1 MIRLEFSRN
10 YKTIIAQTFNH
21 FYMSMQ
27 TMKTTPDRGIVNN
40 RKLHDLRIM
49 AMPTTNVH
57 GIWLYGR
64 QTIHLTLTHY
74 SRCGTL
80 AAHNLYNSYQNRIIK
95 VYAICSVFYLSR
107 KYTYSAPSL

>member
-1 MIRLEFSRN
+1 M
-10 YKTIIAQTFNH
+10 TF
-21 FYMSMQ
+21 
-27 TMKTTPDRGIVNN
+27 
-40 RKLHDLRIM
+40 IM

-80 AAHNLYNSYQNRIIK
+80 AALIYTTVIK
-95 VYAICSVFYLSR
+95 IALLRFTRFECLLFV
-107 KYTYSAPSL
+107 P